1 MRFSD
6 LLATSF
12 SSLRQRPFRTLMTVL
27 GVVIGTTSVVVMVSL
42 GIGMSQSYLDS
53 IAANTSLREVQ
64 IYNVPVDAVER
75 GLPTALNDDFVAL
88 MKDYPGV
95 EKAWPI
101 YSIEALGRV
110 GAFSQYFQINAVPAD
125 VIASLDQP
133 IAWGS
138 APSAANPGLLV
149 GDQIPLNFF
158 NETTGEV
165 KQVDFST
172 ETLFLDFD
180 TSSMYGPVPQ
190 GGGEGEGDEGQAPKP
205 KKIIMPVAGVLQGDP
220 DQPWGQYTNVV
231 YAEFSAMVEALEKA
245 MPGKALPNQPATSDG
260 KPKPGFVYSMIR
272 LQTPSPEAAEE
283 LLTALRTDGYDAQA
297 DIEWIREAQK
307 QGALIQAVFGG
318 IGLVSLL
325 VAAIGIANTMMM
337 SVYERTREI
346 GVMKVL
352 GAGLGD
358 IRKMFL
364 FESASIGLLGGLL
377 GLGLSMV
384 GSAIANAFLG
394 GAMGGTGAISIIPP
408 WLMIGAVAFATLIG
422 TVAGL
427 APAIRASRLSPLAA
441 IRTQ

>member
-1 MRFSD
+1 
-6 LLATSF
+6 
-12 SSLRQRPFRTLMTVL
+12 
-27 GVVIGTTSVVVMVSL
+27 
-42 GIGMSQSYLDS
+42 
-53 IAANTSLREVQ
+53 
-64 IYNVPVDAVER
+64 
-75 GLPTALNDDFVAL
+75 

-101 YSIEALGRV
+101 YSIEAVGRV
-110 GAFSQYFQINAVPAD
+110 GAYMQYFQINAVPPD
-125 VIASLDQP
+125 VITSLDEP
-133 IAWGS
+133 IAWGT
-138 APSAANPGLLV
+138 APSEANPGLLV
-149 GDQIPLNFF
+149 GDQIPLNFY
-158 NETTGEV
+158 NEATGEV

-180 TSSMYGPVPQ
+180 TSAMYGPSPQ
-190 GGGEGEGDEGQAPKP
+190 GGGEGDEGEAPKP

-220 DQPWGQYTNVV
+220 DQPYGPYTNVV

-283 LLTALRTDGYDAQA
+283 LLTALRTDGFDAQA

-358 IRKMFL
+358 IRTLFL
-364 FESASIGLLGGLL
+364 FESASIGFLGGLL
-377 GLGLSMV
+377 GLGLSLG
-384 GSAIANAFLG
+384 GSAIANAIFAG
-394 GAMGGTGAISIIPP
+394 PDSGISTISIIPP

>member
-138 APSAANPGLLV
+138 APSAANPGC
-149 GDQIPLNFF
+149 
-158 NETTGEV
+158 
-165 KQVDFST
+165 
-172 ETLFLDFD
+172 
-180 TSSMYGPVPQ
+180 
-190 GGGEGEGDEGQAPKP
+190 
-205 KKIIMPVAGVLQGDP
+205 
-220 DQPWGQYTNVV
+220 WW
-231 YAEFSAMVEALEKA
+231 
-245 MPGKALPNQPATSDG
+245 AT
-260 KPKPGFVYSMIR
+260 R
-272 LQTPSPEAAEE
+272 
-283 LLTALRTDGYDAQA
+283 
-297 DIEWIREAQK
+297 
-307 QGALIQAVFGG
+307 
-318 IGLVSLL
+318 
-325 VAAIGIANTMMM
+325 
-337 SVYERTREI
+337 
-346 GVMKVL
+346 
-352 GAGLGD
+352 
-358 IRKMFL
+358 
-364 FESASIGLLGGLL
+364 
-377 GLGLSMV
+377 
-384 GSAIANAFLG
+384 
-394 GAMGGTGAISIIPP
+394 
-408 WLMIGAVAFATLIG
+408 
-422 TVAGL
+422 
-427 APAIRASRLSPLAA
+427 SR
-441 IRTQ
+441 